1 MEATPKILLR
11 NLISDP
17 ISCMKKHDFILSP
30 LDDEARQMYH
40 YLKLSTLFTCQYRG
54 RPLIVSVPSWTC
66 NVNKSLPMRV
76 FPELSI
82 VNPPPSFIYFKRFFL
97 QTIKASHPRL
107 KKKSFNF

>member
-1 MEATPKILLR
+1 
-11 NLISDP
+11 
-17 ISCMKKHDFILSP
+17 MKKHDFILSP

-82 VNPPPSFIYFKRFFL
+82 VNPPHHLFILRDFFCKPSKQVIL
-97 QTIKASHPRL
+97 AL
-107 KKKSFNF
+107 KKNLLISRL